1 MCFLQ
6 NISILGPKIQGCPT
20 IPSQFQCVGSMRSR
34 EDQRDVGAANLNRCG
49 SKATTAGVLHMQLV
63 QGDKDIDAVQV
74 HFGRAWNVG
83 QSCSGRRHQWSNI
96 PDLTLNLSLT
106 IYLSLS
112 PNFTSIQIQRV
123 FLFSKQCIYIHTY
136 IHTCIHAYIHT
147 YITLHYIHYT
157 TLHYITLRY
166 ITYITLHYTTL
177 HHITLHYITLHCITL
192 HYITYIHTY
201 MFSRSA
207 LQLRLS
213 HTSAAA
219 HPEVVDY
226 FNFRARTSMSEKGRE
241 NGSVWKCCQLAP
253 YTRNRM
259 EWARRDPSIE
269 GDEKTIHDNH
279 DDFVG
284 GVK

>member
-1 MCFLQ
+1 
-6 NISILGPKIQGCPT
+6 
-20 IPSQFQCVGSMRSR
+20 
-34 EDQRDVGAANLNRCG
+34 
-49 SKATTAGVLHMQLV
+49 MQLV

-112 PNFTSIQIQRV
+112 PPELHIHSNPTCVS
-123 FLFSKQCIYIHTY
+123 LLEAMYIYIHTY
-136 IHTCIHAYIHT
+136 IHAYMHTYIHT
-147 YITLHYIHYT
+147 LHYITFITLHYITLRYVTLHTLHYTTLHYT
-157 TLHYITLRY
+157 TLHYITLHY
-166 ITYITLHYTTL
+166 IALRYITLH
-177 HHITLHYITLHCITL
+177 
-192 HYITYIHTY
+192 TYIHV
-201 MFSRSA
+201 FPKRFAAPIEPHVRSSA
-207 LQLRLS
+207 PRSGWLLQFQGENKHVRKS
-213 HTSAAA
+213 
-219 HPEVVDY
+219 
-226 FNFRARTSMSEKGRE
+226 RE